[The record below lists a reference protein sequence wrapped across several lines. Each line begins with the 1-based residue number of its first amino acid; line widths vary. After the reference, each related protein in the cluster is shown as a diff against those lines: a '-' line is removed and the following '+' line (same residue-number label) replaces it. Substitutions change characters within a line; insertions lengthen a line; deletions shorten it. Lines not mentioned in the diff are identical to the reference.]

1 MTMFYNGANCRISI
15 FTNSMN
21 EIELSMTAI
30 KQRTL
35 TLVPQVPQ
43 VRCILYAL
51 KSIRIPRQYVE
62 PIVILSLSD
71 ESATSNFLI

>member
-1 MTMFYNGANCRISI
+1 
-15 FTNSMN
+15 
-21 EIELSMTAI
+21 MTAI